1 MTLAEI
7 ARLVDHSSS
16 AAERYA
22 GSRTVRGGR
31 SDPRDRD
38 WFGRGAAA
46 RRLDAA
52 LSEAVAQVA
61 ALELEAWRDYHGAT
75 VASASSLALA
85 AFAHAGED
93 LDEACWSMRPDG
105 DAERWLVGHA
115 FARAARAARRAAR
128 NAIRKVPRSL
138 EVADA
143 RERFLHAGLVVRRW
157 FDPRGELGIRMSG
170 HGLETAF
177 GLPGVLVRTS
187 GDEATFLVKV
197 PMPETTRAALV
208 GRPVS
213 ALVDHPILRDPALVV
228 TDVDGEGI
236 APELPFHPDAW
247 RMLVRAPRVPWRLPW
262 ARR

>member
-1 MTLAEI
+1 MNLTEI
-7 ARLVDHSSS
+7 ARLLGHSSS
-16 AAERYA
+16 ASERYA
-22 GSRTVRGGR
+22 GSRTVRGAR

-52 LSEAVAQVA
+52 LSEAAAQVA

-93 LDEACWSMRPDG
+93 LDDACWSMRPDG

-128 NAIRKVPRSL
+128 KVPRSL

-143 RERFLHAGLVVRRW
+143 RERFLHSGLVVRRW
-157 FDPRGELGIRMSG
+157 FDPRGELGIRTSG

-187 GDEATFLVKV
+187 GDEATILVKV
-197 PMPETTRAALV
+197 PLPETTRAALV
-208 GRPVS
+208 GRPAS

-228 TDVDGEGI
+228 TDVDDNGVV
-236 APELPFHPDAW
+236 PELPFHPDAW
-247 RMLVRAPRVPWRLPW
+247 RMLVRAPRVPWRPPW